1 VRILLFHFA
10 ELGGLGGVEV
20 VVVQLARAF
29 RERGHAAAILEVG
42 KSWRSERK
50 GPGGIPL
57 WTLTA
62 PSYLSWQRPRSWASF
77 ARATFQ
83 FKRVLGEFQPDVV
96 NVHFPLIQCLPA
108 VGADLLP
115 HNWRLISTV
124 HNSDIRV
131 APLETPAIRH
141 WQARLFRR
149 SDRITAVSRSL
160 LDDTLQLYP
169 FARDKSQIIC
179 NGVPSHWLEQPLSR
193 QPPPERYVLFAGRL
207 HHVKGVDLLLHA
219 WNIVARD
226 YPDTELYIV
235 GDGPENQS
243 LREMTFSLGL
253 SDRVCFLGRKGQTE
267 LPALYRNA
275 EVVILPSR
283 REGLPLSI
291 LEASACG
298 AICIGTKIPGI
309 PEILT
314 DGVDGYLCEP
324 ESVESL
330 AVSLRRALDAGPA
343 FSNEMREA
351 ARRNIRHRF
360 SEEGMV
366 ESYLDCF
373 SSVLSAKPS
382 VS

>member
-1 VRILLFHFA
+1 M
-10 ELGGLGGVEV
+10 EV
-20 VVVQLARAF
+20 VVLQLTRAF
-29 RERGHAAAILEVG
+29 RQRGHAAAILEVG
-42 KSWRSERK
+42 KAWRSERK
-50 GPGGIPL
+50 GPEGIPL

-83 FKRVLGEFQPDVV
+83 FRRVLAGFRPDLV

-108 VGADLLP
+108 VGADFFP
-115 HNWRLISTV
+115 HHWRLVSTV

-131 APLETPAIRH
+131 APFETPAIRR

-149 SDRITAVSRSL
+149 SDQITAVSQPL
-160 LDDTLQLYP
+160 LEDTLQLYP
-169 FARDKSQIIC
+169 FVRDKSCVIH
-179 NGVPSHWLEQPLSR
+179 NGVPPHWLEQPLSR

-207 HHVKGVDLLLHA
+207 HRVKGVDLLLDA

-226 YPDTELYIV
+226 YPGIKLYV
-235 GDGPENQS
+235 AGDGPENQS
-243 LREMTFSLGL
+243 LREKAFSLGL
-253 SDRVCFLGRKGQTE
+253 SDRVCFLGRKGQAE
-267 LPALYRNA
+267 LPTLYRNA
-275 EVVILPSR
+275 EVVVLPSR

-309 PEILT
+309 PEIFT
-314 DGVDGYLCEP
+314 DGVHGYLCEP

-330 AVSLRRALDAGPA
+330 AASLRRALDAGPA
-343 FSNEMREA
+343 FSDKMREA
-351 ARRNIRHRF
+351 ARRNIRDRF
-360 SEEGMV
+360 SEESMV